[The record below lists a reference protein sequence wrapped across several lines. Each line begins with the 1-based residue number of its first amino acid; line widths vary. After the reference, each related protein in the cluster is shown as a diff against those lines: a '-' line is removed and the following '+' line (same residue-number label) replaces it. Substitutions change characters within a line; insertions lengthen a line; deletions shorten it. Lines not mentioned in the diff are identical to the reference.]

1 MARNGVLRIPALVVA
16 AALVVLVTAA
26 VASAQTTATSFEDT
40 TIQVQ
45 VWPEIDAQN
54 TLVIVGAT
62 LPTDTPLPATV
73 ELPLPLGAQVQWV
86 GEIEGT
92 NPDLDVQRTHEIV
105 PGQGG
110 SSVRFTIETFR
121 SFQYEAFLPA
131 SAPEGAERSL
141 TLDWIQTVASR
152 DLSVAWKFPA
162 GASNVVLD
170 PDAPGQ
176 PATNAAGESLYTLV
190 SVAPQPGETLTFSA
204 SYLPAGAVEES
215 GSGVSTVTIVI
226 GLLLVA
232 VVALIIVLARQKRQL
247 ESEE

>member
-1 MARNGVLRIPALVVA
+1 MARTGVLRIPALVVA
-16 AALVVLVTAA
+16 TALIVLSASGI
-26 VASAQTTATSFEDT
+26 ASAQTDALSFDDT
-40 TIQVQ
+40 TLQVQ

-62 LPTDTPLPATV
+62 IPTDTPLPATV

-105 PGQGG
+105 PGEGG
-110 SSVRFTIETFR
+110 SAVRFTIETFR
-121 SFQYEAFLPA
+121 SFQYEAFIPA
-131 SAPEGAERSL
+131 TAADGAERSV
-141 TLDWIQTVASR
+141 TFDWIQTVASR
-152 DLSVAWKFPA
+152 DQSVAWKFPA
-162 GASNVVLD
+162 GATDVALD

-190 SVAPQPGETLTFSA
+190 SVAPLPGETLTFKA
-204 SYLPAGAVEES
+204 TYLPAGAVQES

-226 GLLLVA
+226 GLLVLA
-232 VVALIIVLARQKRQL
+232 VVALIIALARQKRQV
-247 ESEE
+247 EAEE